1 MESHNGFARSSPYQF
16 ENSWNMYSSP
26 RGAYDGRSGPNA
38 QYTSSTSFPA
48 ADQLASKMQGIQ
60 LGGPGLGVSNW
71 TPEKQQWLYL
81 DPSGNVQ
88 GPFSGIDMQAWY
100 EQQYLYME
108 LMVRRIEES
117 SFRPLY
123 TVLQEVG
130 DSVAPFLV
138 PPAALRAAPSRSPH
152 PSHRDT
158 TGPLKTEASDGSYD
172 APGDKAGNDNAS
184 DPKSDELAA
193 AFRMLKQL
201 EAMLIQKGAPDAQI
215 TQMLQQAIVAAMPN
229 ASAKEVDQI
238 QSNMRDQR
246 SQYPANQRE
255 GIANAMTSDSG
266 STATRTGTDERTETT
281 ADAASHPVSEP
292 IHNQNNSGVQPES
305 TGGSNSSVAS
315 ERAIDSN
322 AAGSTGAALETKPK
336 SRRAAK
342 REAQAAREAQTAG
355 KGMAST
361 IGQEI
366 PPRPSNEAVGDAQA
380 DRASESVKTE
390 TQTQSLRKSEPAPWA
405 LPDNKGSAKHGAP
418 SLREVLQREERE
430 RNLKLA
436 QEKAS
441 AAARLAQEMTSQTA
455 STASPT
461 RPTSGAPWNVTNQAS
476 SAKSLSQI
484 QKEESLVTQRNG
496 SAAPSRS
503 AGYSN
508 SALRGANSSEPA
520 RQNEPWSKVGA
531 NGKSVAVPVAERKPA
546 AKSSL
551 PLKPAPQLPT
561 APVATPAALLTNVQR
576 PAGQELEEGWVT
588 KKSKGQVRR
597 DALTEMNDGIPR
609 PTGAPA
615 GLQALNTPRSQPSST
630 PLPPSPQFLRYCREQ
645 LKDVQANIDEFLDM
659 LLSFPLNP
667 TPDVEEIIAEAVYAN
682 SKTLDG
688 RRFATDFVSRRKK
701 DAFRA
706 VAL

>member
-1 MESHNGFARSSPYQF
+1 
-16 ENSWNMYSSP
+16 
-26 RGAYDGRSGPNA
+26 
-38 QYTSSTSFPA
+38 
-48 ADQLASKMQGIQ
+48 MQGMQ
-60 LGGPGLGVSNW
+60 LGGQGLGVSNW

-81 DPSGNVQ
+81 DLNGNVQ

-108 LMVRRIEES
+108 LMVRRIEET

-123 TVLQEVG
+123 TVVQEVG
-130 DSVAPFLV
+130 DSIAPFV
-138 PPAALRAAPSRSPH
+138 IPPAAVRPASSRSPH
-152 PSHRDT
+152 PNHLDLMGS
-158 TGPLKTEASDGSYD
+158 LKTEVSDASHD
-172 APGDKAGNDNAS
+172 APGNRAGDEDAP
-184 DPKSDELAA
+184 DPKSDELAV

-201 EAMLIQKGAPDAQI
+201 EAVLIQKGAPDAQI

-229 ASAKEVDQI
+229 ASAKEVDLI
-238 QSNMRDQR
+238 QSSMRDQR
-246 SQYPANQRE
+246 SHYPANQRE
-255 GIANAMTSDSG
+255 A
-266 STATRTGTDERTETT
+266 T
-281 ADAASHPVSEP
+281 ADAVTSDLRHNATEAGTDQPHETTTDAASRTVSEP
-292 IHNQNNSGVQPES
+292 VHNQNNSAVQPES
-305 TGGSNSSVAS
+305 TDGLSSSVAS
-315 ERAIDSN
+315 ERTIESKV
-322 AAGSTGAALETKPK
+322 AGSTGVAPETKPK

-342 REAQAAREAQTAG
+342 REAQNAA
-355 KGMAST
+355 KGMGPTS
-361 IGQEI
+361 GQDTV
-366 PPRPSNEAVGDAQA
+366 PRPSNEVVENAQA
-380 DRASESVKTE
+380 GRASESAETE
-390 TQTQSLRKSEPAPWA
+390 TQPQPSRKSEPAPWA
-405 LPDNKGSAKHGAP
+405 LPDNKASAKQGTP

-430 RNLKLA
+430 RNLQLA

-441 AAARLAQEMTSQTA
+441 AAARLAHEMTTRSS
-455 STASPT
+455 STVSPS
-461 RPTSGAPWNVTNQAS
+461 RPNSGAPWNVMNQAS
-476 SAKSLSQI
+476 TTKSLSQI

-496 SAAPSRS
+496 NAPPSRP
-503 AGYSN
+503 AAYSN
-508 SALRGANSSEPA
+508 SALRGASSSEPA

-531 NGKSVAVPVAERKPA
+531 NGKAVAVPVAERKPV

-561 APVATPAALLTNVQR
+561 APVATPSALLTTVQR

-609 PTGAPA
+609 PTGTSAGFQAPIT
-615 GLQALNTPRSQPSST
+615 QRSQPSST